1 MVEKKLTLFGKL
13 KLKKAEQQE
22 EKPGFFR
29 RYWSKIL
36 IAFLT
41 ISILTFF
48 HVYRFGEENDFS
60 NTFVQIGSI
69 WPHKTLVADYSFPIY
84 KSRNQYTKDVERAKD
99 RVVPVFI
106 NEPERLQN
114 TINKID
120 SIYKVLSDNNYSLNI
135 VEEIFAPTNFQTFF
149 ASITPEKIKEM
160 QRLITTLKRFIS
172 NMAPKGISSVDLG
185 NLKSEEIAVVSRQS
199 NIERIIPKRYIYDKN
214 RLINELSSYLRNNF
228 KNGLPEIGLEL
239 VNKSLNSS
247 LIFSQELTEN
257 KIRLA
262 EQSVPRTI
270 GFVKSGEII
279 VEKGKKITEDILL
292 KINSYEKVK
301 LLGSKETFSFWM
313 LFGSFLNIFFIYA
326 IILIYLVILRK
337 RIFADDWQFAIINFC
352 LLLIGFFSWLSISV
366 TSDLPLRYIIFLPSL
381 SLLIAIVFDSRTAFY
396 STVTM
401 ACIVASIRGNDFE
414 TALTLMF
421 AGVIGAYSVRDI
433 QSRTQM
439 FRSMVYIEI
448 AFVVPIVAFALQRS
462 TELKSFFESL
472 SFVTLNSIL
481 SPIITYGILF
491 LLERY
496 SNITSDLKL
505 KEFDNLNHPLLKRLS
520 EVAPGTYQHTLSMAM
535 LAEMCAEEIGANR
548 LLTRVGAYF
557 HDVGKL
563 YKPEYF
569 SENQMDIENKHE
581 FISPK
586 RSAEVIREHVT
597 KGIEIAKE
605 YGLPPRIIDFIPM
618 HHGTSLIKHFYA
630 KAVEEG
636 AGFPIDQTDF
646 RYPGPKPNS
655 KETVIVMIC
664 DSAEAMSRLPKKNKE
679 ELTKAIQKSI
689 QDKLL
694 DGQFD
699 ESNISMKELN
709 TILEVCV
716 RHLYGI
722 AHPRVEYKEIPPNF
736 TQSSQ

>member
-13 KLKKAEQQE
+13 KLKKAEHQDE
-22 EKPGFFR
+22 ESKVFR

-36 IAFLT
+36 IAFVT
-41 ISILTFF
+41 ILLLTFF
-48 HVYRFGEENDFS
+48 HIYRFDEEKDFS
-60 NTFVQIGSI
+60 NTFVQVGSI
-69 WPHKTLVADYSFPIY
+69 WPHKTLIADYSFPVY
-84 KSRNQYTKDVERAKD
+84 KNRNQYAKDVERAKD
-99 RVVPVFI
+99 KVMPVFV
-106 NEPERLQN
+106 NEPERLRN
-114 TINKID
+114 TLSKID
-120 SIYKVLSDNNYSLNI
+120 SIFQVLSDNNYSPNI
-135 VEEIFAPTNFQTFF
+135 VEEIFTTANLRTFF
-149 ASITPEKIKEM
+149 ASMTPEKTKEI
-160 QRLITTLKRFIS
+160 QRLVAVLKRFVS
-172 NMAPKGISSVDLG
+172 NMLPKGISNVDLI
-185 NLKSEEIAVVSRQS
+185 NLKSEEIAVVSQQS
-199 NIERIIPKRYIYDKN
+199 NIEKIIPKRYIYDKN
-214 RLINELSSYLRNNF
+214 RFINELSNYLRNNF
-228 KNGLPEIGLEL
+228 KNELYEIGLEFI
-239 VNKSLNSS
+239 NKSLNSS
-247 LIFSQELTEN
+247 LIFSQELTES

-262 EQSVPRTI
+262 EQSVPKTI
-270 GFVKSGEII
+270 GFVKAGETI

-292 KINSYEKVK
+292 KINSYEKVR
-301 LLGSKETFSFWM
+301 LLSSKETFSFWI
-313 LFGSFLNIFFIYA
+313 LLGSFLNIFLIYA
-326 IILIYLVILRK
+326 IILIYLLILRK
-337 RIFADDWQFAIINFC
+337 RIFADDWQFAIINLC
-352 LLLIGFFSWLSISV
+352 LLLMGFFSWLSISV
-366 TSDLPLRYIIFLPSL
+366 TSDLPLQYIIFLPSL

-401 ACIVASIRGNDFE
+401 ACIVASVRGNDFE

-421 AGVIGAYSVRDI
+421 AGIVGAYSVRDI

-448 AFVVPIVAFALQRS
+448 AFVIPIIAFVLQRS
-462 TELKSFFESL
+462 TELKYFFESL
-472 SFVTLNSIL
+472 SFATLNSIL

-491 LLERY
+491 VLERY

-505 KEFDNLNHPLLKRLS
+505 KEFDNLNHPLLKKLS
-520 EVAPGTYQHTLSMAM
+520 EVAPGTYQHTLSVAM
-535 LAEMCAEEIGANR
+535 LAEMCAEGIGANR

-586 RSAEVIREHVT
+586 RSAEIIREHVL

-636 AGFPIDQTDF
+636 AGFPIDQADF

-655 KETVIVMIC
+655 RETVIVMIC

-679 ELTKAIQKSI
+679 ELTNAIQKSI

-699 ESNISMKELN
+699 ESNISMKDLN

-722 AHPRVEYKEIPPNF
+722 VHPRVEYKEIPPNLI
-736 TQSSQ
+736 QSNQ